1 MFKLK
6 LKQEPELHFFLRWSV
21 KQFRHDV
28 MVTIFRFVDIYT
40 LNSQNLTAKYLN
52 ATYHH
57 SRLMGVSD
65 IYNSVSYTTAQYLS
79 KTYDREII

>member
-1 MFKLK
+1 MFKLFKLK
-6 LKQEPELHFFLRWSV
+6 LKQLPELHFFLVGPLSS
-21 KQFRHDV
+21 FDM

-65 IYNSVSYTTAQYLS
+65 IYNSVSNQ
-79 KTYDREII
+79 

>member
-1 MFKLK
+1 M
-6 LKQEPELHFFLRWSV
+6 
-21 KQFRHDV
+21 

-65 IYNSVSYTTAQYLS
+65 IYNSVRSQ
-79 KTYDREII
+79 RN

>member
-1 MFKLK
+1 M
-6 LKQEPELHFFLRWSV
+6 
-21 KQFRHDV
+21 

-65 IYNSVSYTTAQYLS
+65 IYNSVSHTARYLS
-79 KTYDREII
+79 MMKTTTREINLINKVCWLSSAFSVLVDMCDVCCH